1 MEKENRR
8 KNKITP
14 FPSQKKR
21 EENREWK
28 EYFKRQLRR
37 EAQELEAE
45 LEEKPELKDIDASPE
60 LFERIVEQL
69 RNEGKWE
76 EEIAEE
82 LAPDIRFLLSEKD
95 REALD
100 IGRSIQK
107 QGRRRTRGKWIGRI
121 AAVVLCAFLVTLSS
135 EANREYVVGVINKIT
150 GSKWGVYVEDV
161 SNDTVKYSEDERE
174 AFKDIEE
181 QLEILVPQMQYR
193 PYGMEFQ
200 SYQVS
205 KGGKRGMVFYQY
217 GENLV
222 TMYLY
227 GQIKDATMQQ
237 TLEAKVVDEVQIDVL
252 ELSAK
257 LYELE
262 DTTGDAYAGEIVYN
276 DCYYLILGKM
286 DKDEFK
292 KMLQNIIF

>member
-135 EANREYVVGVINKIT
+135 EANRDYAVGVINKIT

-161 SNDTVKYSEDERE
+161 SNDTVKDSEDERG

-181 QLEILVPQMQYR
+181 QLGILVPQMQYR

-200 SYQVS
+200 SYEINTELKS
-205 KGGKRGMVFYQY
+205 GTVFYQY
-217 GENLV
+217 NDILI
-222 TMYLY
+222 TIYLY
-227 GQIKDATMQQ
+227 GRMKETVMQQ
-237 TLEAKVVDEVQIDVL
+237 TLEATLVDEIQIDVL
-252 ELSAK
+252 EVPIK

-262 DTTGDAYAGEIVYN
+262 DASGKYYAGEIIYN
-276 DCYYLILGKM
+276 NCYYLLLGKIA
-286 DKDEFK
+286 KKEFIK
-292 KMLQNIIF
+292 ILRNIVF